1 MRKENIMGLITDC
14 QGLILGAIYCLQF
27 KRMSLI
33 SNKRL
38 LGEGHLKEQLK
49 IYSAGPNLE

>member
-1 MRKENIMGLITDC
+1 MGLITDC